1 MVEVT
6 RPAHAL
12 RRRPRAHW
20 RELVARDERGFS
32 GGELTRRVQVRL
44 RQWGSNRSP
53 QPRRCGIA
61 GGC

>member
-1 MVEVT
+1 MHFGAV
-6 RPAHAL
+6 RAL
-12 RRRPRAHW
+12 TGVSSSRATN
-20 RELVARDERGFS
+20 VAYYGALRGFS